1 MSFPFFETFVLSLF
15 DTLQY
20 YVITNKLNNGKLTF
34 KSWHFIVVFLC
45 AICTALL
52 SFKVEG
58 AYAYY
63 VNSLILMALSFFLYK
78 RSGFQLMYL
87 HILGTIIV
95 LIVQLALL
103 FPIYA
108 VMGKIEYTFG
118 LGLFAQITALIIS
131 VFTAKI
137 LPIHY
142 MYRYV
147 ETKNNVFRVVTL
159 NVFILLTFFV
169 IYWYSDFGSVIENLI
184 LIAVLVVIILLINL
198 IFLREGLKNHIIEE
212 QNRAYECYL
221 PIVNELMDEIRIKQ
235 HDFDNHITALKG
247 VLEQRKE
254 AETAIERVEDY
265 IQEIETSFQNID
277 LLKMKNRII
286 AGFLYSKKKQSLEA
300 DIELIITIDDYQLE
314 TELKDYELLDI
325 LSILIDN
332 AFETGIPDNVIQVHF
347 YKQKNKSVIEVANKH
362 SYIPTIDINEFFTK
376 GYSTKSKVKRGLGLY
391 KLKQLVA
398 NYRGDIEVVNSDR
411 GENFIVFKVSI
422 P

>member
-1 MSFPFFETFVLSLF
+1 MSFSIIETLILSIF
-15 DTLQY
+15 DSLQY
-20 YVITNKLNNGKLTF
+20 YIITNKLSNGKVQL
-34 KSWHFIVVFLC
+34 KSWHFLVLLMCVLC
-45 AICTALL
+45 TVLF
-52 SFKVEG
+52 SVSVEG
-58 AYAYY
+58 PYAYY
-63 VNSLILMALSFFLYK
+63 VNTLILMMMSFFLYK
-78 RSGFQLMYL
+78 RSGFQLIYL

-95 LIVQLALL
+95 LMVQLALL

-108 VMGKIEYTFG
+108 LMGRIEYTFG
-118 LGLFAQITALIIS
+118 LGLSAQILALAIS
-131 VFTAKI
+131 VLVART

-142 MYRYV
+142 LYRYV
-147 ETKNNVFRVVTL
+147 ETKNNIFRVVTL
-159 NVFILLTFFV
+159 NVFILLTFFIV
-169 IYWYSDFGSVIENLI
+169 YWYSDFGSVVENLI

-198 IFLREGLKNHIIEE
+198 IFLKEGLKNHIIEE

-300 DIELIITIDDYQLE
+300 DIELIITIEDYQLE

-362 SYIPTIDINEFFTK
+362 SYIPTTDINDFFAK

-391 KLKQLVA
+391 KLKQIVA
-398 NYRGDIEVVNSDR
+398 NYRGDIEVVNSIR
-411 GENFIVFKVSI
+411 GENYIVFKVSI